1 MEPPACVVD
10 NGSYEVRVGLAGDEA
25 PRFVAPNCTARPR
38 QQLRV
43 LVADEIHSI
52 RNQAQLEV
60 TRPLERG
67 VLVNAGCQVDVWRR
81 CFERVGCEPRDAKL
95 VVTECALAPPSA
107 QRAMD
112 EVIFEDFGFLGRCRP
127 SAPQCAAVAAA
138 DL

>member
-1 MEPPACVVD
+1 MEPPACVID

-67 VLVNAGCQVDVWRR
+67 VLVNAGCQRDVWRR
-81 CFERVGCEPRDAKL
+81 CFERVACEPRDAKL
-95 VVTECALAPPSA
+95 VPTRRRPRRRGDRTGRDARAAPARRS
-107 QRAMD
+107 
-112 EVIFEDFGFLGRCRP
+112 
-127 SAPQCAAVAAA
+127 
-138 DL
+138 